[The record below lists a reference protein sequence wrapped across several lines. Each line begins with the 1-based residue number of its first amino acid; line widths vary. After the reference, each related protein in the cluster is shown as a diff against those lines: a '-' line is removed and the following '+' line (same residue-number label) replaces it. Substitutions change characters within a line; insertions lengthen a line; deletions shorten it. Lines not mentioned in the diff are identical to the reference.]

1 MKAKNIYITIISNII
16 TVCICIYFL
25 KQLDLN
31 KSDWEKAHYLNL
43 ADYNGTNGISYNISN
58 VI

>member
-1 MKAKNIYITIISNII
+1 MKAKNIYITIISNIL

-25 KQLDLN
+25 KQIELN

-43 ADYNGTNGISYNISN
+43 ADYNGTN
-58 VI
+58 